1 MKAADLMTSDPACLT
16 PSDSAQRAA
25 LLMAGKD
32 CGAIPVIESL
42 DSGRVVGVITD
53 RDLAVRGVA
62 KGRGPDTP
70 VRALMT
76 PSPACCPA
84 SADVHD
90 IERIMA
96 DRQIRRVVIVD
107 DNGACVGVVAQA
119 DLARAHNAGVS
130 DREIARVIEKIS
142 EPSRGS
148 DRESVVGP
156 AAGRA

>member
-90 IERIMA
+90 IE
-96 DRQIRRVVIVD
+96 DRKSTRL
-107 DNGACVGVVAQA
+107 N
-119 DLARAHNAGVS
+119 S
-130 DREIARVIEKIS
+130 S
-142 EPSRGS
+142 
-148 DRESVVGP
+148 
-156 AAGRA
+156 